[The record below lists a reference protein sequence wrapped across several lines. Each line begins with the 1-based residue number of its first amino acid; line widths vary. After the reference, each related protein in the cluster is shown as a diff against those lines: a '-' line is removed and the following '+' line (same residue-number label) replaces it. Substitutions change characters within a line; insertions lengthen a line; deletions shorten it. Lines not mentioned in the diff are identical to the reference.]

1 MEMINNKKFHKDY
14 PIVIGLAGKAA
25 TGKTSVAEKIVPK
38 AEVSPVSNHV
48 KWDHLFFALPL
59 YELASIRKN
68 SLGFRQKDRQLFSIH
83 EVVYDIF
90 GSNALGTIPDYDMF
104 SQLVKDIYNLPI
116 EPEGYKPRSFL
127 QKAGDL
133 CRAYDEECFAKWG
146 ILKANKLFRSH
157 MRTPEFEDQDMPM
170 AIIISD
176 VRFENEAKKILD
188 QPNGLII
195 CYEASDEVR
204 SERMMRRDGHEMT
217 SEQMNHRSEQE
228 IDLIKEK
235 ASAIINTDNLNI
247 AEQALATTN
256 LVQTFTDV
264 YA

>member
-1 MEMINNKKFHKDY
+1 
-14 PIVIGLAGKAA
+14 
-25 TGKTSVAEKIVPK
+25 
-38 AEVSPVSNHV
+38 
-48 KWDHLFFALPL
+48 
-59 YELASIRKN
+59 
-68 SLGFRQKDRQLFSIH
+68 
-83 EVVYDIF
+83 
-90 GSNALGTIPDYDMF
+90 
-104 SQLVKDIYNLPI
+104 
-116 EPEGYKPRSFL
+116 
-127 QKAGDL
+127 
-133 CRAYDEECFAKWG
+133 
-146 ILKANKLFRSH
+146 
-157 MRTPEFEDQDMPM
+157 MPM

-195 CYEASDEVR
+195 CYEASDEIR
-204 SERMMRRDGHEMT
+204 NERMMRRDGHAMT
-217 SEQMNHRSEQE
+217 PEQMNHRSEQE

>member
-1 MEMINNKKFHKDY
+1 MEMMNNKKFYKDY

-116 EPEGYKPRSFL
+116 EPEDMKPRSFL

-133 CRAYDEECFAKWG
+133 CRAYDEDCFAKWG
-146 ILKANKLFRSH
+146 VLKANKLFRSH
-157 MRTPEFEDQDMPM
+157 MKTPEYEDQDMPM

-176 VRFENEAKKILD
+176 VRFVNEAKKILS
-188 QPNGLII
+188 QPNGLVI

-204 SERMMRRDGHEMT
+204 NQRMMKRDGYIMT
-217 SEQMNHRSEQE
+217 PEQMNHRSEQE
-228 IDLIKEK
+228 IDLIKEN

-256 LVQTFTDV
+256 LIQTFTDV

>member
-1 MEMINNKKFHKDY
+1 MIKAKRFLKDY

-38 AEVSPVSNHV
+38 AEVSPIANHI
-48 KWDHLFFALPL
+48 KWDHIFFALPL
-59 YELASIRKN
+59 YDLASVKKN

-83 EVVYDIF
+83 EIIYDIY
-90 GSNALGTIPDYDMF
+90 GSNALGTIPDYESF
-104 SQLVKDIYNLPI
+104 HQLVKDVYNLPI
-116 EPEGYKPRSFL
+116 EPEDMKPRSFL

-146 ILKANKLFRSH
+146 VLKANKLFRSH
-157 MRTPEFEDQDMPM
+157 MKTPEHEDQDMPM

-176 VRFENEAKKILD
+176 VRFVNEAKKILS
-188 QPNGLII
+188 QPNGLVI

-204 SERMMRRDGHEMT
+204 NQRMMKRDGYIMT
-217 SEQMNHRSEQE
+217 PEQMNHRSEQE
-228 IDLIKEK
+228 IDLIKEN

-256 LVQTFTDV
+256 LIQSFTDV

>member
-1 MEMINNKKFHKDY
+1 MIKAKRFLKDY

-38 AEVSPVSNHV
+38 AEVSPVTNHV
-48 KWDHLFFALPL
+48 KWDHIFFALPL
-59 YELASIRKN
+59 YELASVKKN

-83 EVVYDIF
+83 EIIYDIY
-90 GSNALGTIPDYDMF
+90 GSNALGTIPDYESF
-104 SQLVKDIYNLPI
+104 HQLVKDVYNLPI
-116 EPEGYKPRSFL
+116 EPEDMKPRSFL

-133 CRAYDEECFAKWG
+133 CRAYDEDCFAKWG
-146 ILKANKLFRSH
+146 VLKANKLFRSH
-157 MRTPEFEDQDMPM
+157 MKTPEHEDQDMPM

-176 VRFENEAKKILD
+176 VRFVNEAKKILS
-188 QPNGLII
+188 QPNGLVI

-204 SERMMRRDGHEMT
+204 NQRMMKRDGYIMT
-217 SEQMNHRSEQE
+217 PEQMNHRSEQE
-228 IDLIKEK
+228 IDLIKEN

-256 LVQTFTDV
+256 LIQTFTDV

>member
-1 MEMINNKKFHKDY
+1 MDMIKDKKFYKDY

-104 SQLVKDIYNLPI
+104 CQLVKDIYNLPI

-133 CRAYDEECFAKWG
+133 CRAYDEDCFSKWG

-176 VRFENEAKKILD
+176 VRFENETKKILD

-195 CYEASDEVR
+195 CYEASDEIR
-204 SERMMRRDGHEMT
+204 NERMMRRDGHAMT
-217 SEQMNHRSEQE
+217 PEQMNHRSEQE

>member
-1 MEMINNKKFHKDY
+1 MIKAKRFLKDY

-38 AEVSPVSNHV
+38 AEVSPIANHI
-48 KWDHLFFALPL
+48 KWDHIFFALPL
-59 YELASIRKN
+59 YELASVKKN

-83 EVVYDIF
+83 EIIYDIY
-90 GSNALGTIPDYDMF
+90 GSNALGTIPDYESF
-104 SQLVKDIYNLPI
+104 HQLVKDVYNLPI
-116 EPEGYKPRSFL
+116 EPEDMKPRSFL

-146 ILKANKLFRSH
+146 VLKANKLFRSH
-157 MRTPEFEDQDMPM
+157 MKTPEHEDQDMPM

-176 VRFENEAKKILD
+176 VRFVNEAKKILS
-188 QPNGLII
+188 QPNGLVI

-204 SERMMRRDGHEMT
+204 NQRMMKRDGYIMT
-217 SEQMNHRSEQE
+217 PEQMNHRSEQE
-228 IDLIKEK
+228 IDLIKEN

-256 LVQTFTDV
+256 LIQSFTDV

>member
-1 MEMINNKKFHKDY
+1 MIKAKKFIKDY

-25 TGKTSVAEKIVPK
+25 TGKTSAAEKIVPK
-38 AEVSPVSNHV
+38 AEVSPVTNHV
-48 KWDHLFFALPL
+48 KWDHIFFALPL
-59 YELASIRKN
+59 YELASVKKN

-83 EVVYDIF
+83 EIIYDIY
-90 GSNALGTIPDYDMF
+90 GSNALGTIPDYESF
-104 SQLVKDIYNLPI
+104 HQLVKDVYNLPI
-116 EPEGYKPRSFL
+116 EPEDMKPRSFL

-133 CRAYDEECFAKWG
+133 CRAYDEDCFAKWG
-146 ILKANKLFRSH
+146 VLKANKLFRSH
-157 MRTPEFEDQDMPM
+157 MKTPEHEDQDMPM

-176 VRFENEAKKILD
+176 VRFVNEANKILS
-188 QPNGLII
+188 QPNGLVI

-204 SERMMRRDGHEMT
+204 NQRMMKRDGYIMT
-217 SEQMNHRSEQE
+217 PEQMNHRSEQE
-228 IDLIKEK
+228 IDLIKEN

-256 LVQTFTDV
+256 LIQSFTDV

>member
-1 MEMINNKKFHKDY
+1 MMNKKKFYKDY
-14 PIVIGLAGKAA
+14 PIVIGLSGKAA

-38 AEVSPVSNHV
+38 AEVSPIVGHI
-48 KWDHLFFALPL
+48 KWDHIFFALPL

-68 SLGFRQKDRQLFSIH
+68 SLGFRQKDRQLFSMH

-90 GSNALGTIPDYDMF
+90 GGNALGNIPDYDMF
-104 SQLVKDIYNLPI
+104 VDLIKDIYNLPI
-116 EPEGYKPRSFL
+116 EPEGIKPRSFL

-133 CRAYDEECFAKWG
+133 CRAYDEDCFAKWG

-157 MRTPEFEDQDMPM
+157 MKTSEYEDQDIPM
-170 AIIISD
+170 AVIISD
-176 VRFENEAKKILD
+176 VRFENEADKILS
-188 QPNGLII
+188 QPNGMLI

-204 SERMMRRDGHEMT
+204 SNRLIRRDGSPMT
-217 SEQMNHRSEQE
+217 EEQKNHRSEQQ

-235 ASAIINTDNLNI
+235 ASAIINTDNI
-247 AEQALATTN
+247 TIEEQTTMTMN
-256 LVQTFTDV
+256 LIQSFTDV

>member
-1 MEMINNKKFHKDY
+1 MIKAKKFLKDY

-25 TGKTSVAEKIVPK
+25 TGKTSVAEKIVPR
-38 AEVSPVSNHV
+38 AEVSPVTNHV
-48 KWDHLFFALPL
+48 KWDHIFFALPL
-59 YELASIRKN
+59 YELASVKKN

-83 EVVYDIF
+83 EIIYDIY
-90 GSNALGTIPDYDMF
+90 GSNALGTIPDYELF
-104 SQLVKDIYNLPI
+104 HQLVKDVYNLPI
-116 EPEGYKPRSFL
+116 EPEDMKPRSFL

-133 CRAYDEECFAKWG
+133 CRAYDEDCFAKWG
-146 ILKANKLFRSH
+146 VLKANKLFRSH
-157 MRTPEFEDQDMPM
+157 MKTPEYEDQDMPM

-176 VRFENEAKKILD
+176 VRFVNEAKKILS
-188 QPNGLII
+188 QPNGLVI

-204 SERMMRRDGHEMT
+204 NQRMMKRDGYIMT
-217 SEQMNHRSEQE
+217 PEQMNHRSEQE
-228 IDLIKEK
+228 IDLIKEN

-256 LVQTFTDV
+256 LIQTFTDV